1 MRTRSINAVLI
12 TTLLT
17 CAGCRTTLPS
27 QSNDHKAMVISAD
40 ALIYVH
46 GAG

>member
-1 MRTRSINAVLI
+1 MRTRSINAILI

-17 CAGCRTTLPS
+17 CAGCRTTPLSP
-27 QSNDHKAMVISAD
+27 SNDAKATAISAD

-46 GAG
+46 GVA